1 MNSIR
6 IMLIML
12 ALGFFS
18 NASLANESREFDFKV
33 FLDDREIGHHRFV
46 VSGDNNET
54 RILSEARFDVK
65 FWFITAY
72 TYLHTSQEVWQG
84 GCVQSIQATT
94 DDNGDNLFVRGENRN
109 QSLQLQT
116 HDGNQ
121 PLQGCIR
128 TFAYWNPSL
137 LENTKL
143 LNAQTGILE
152 TVTFKLI
159 GEDTIT
165 VRGQPV
171 TALHYQLHNPKF
183 NIDLWYTS
191 SRKWLAL
198 ESTTE
203 SGARLRY
210 IAM

>member
-1 MNSIR
+1 
-6 IMLIML
+6 MLLMMTI
-12 ALGFFS
+12 GFFS
-18 NASLANESREFDFKV
+18 NTSVANESRKYDFKV

-46 VSGDNNET
+46 VSENNTET
-54 RILSEARFDVK
+54 HILSEARFDVK
-65 FWFITAY
+65 FWFISAY
-72 TYLHTSQEVWQG
+72 TYVHTSQEVWQG

-94 DDNGDNLFVRGENRN
+94 DDNGDNLFVRGQIKNKTLLL
-109 QSLQLQT
+109 QS
-116 HDGNQ
+116 HDGDQ

-137 LENTKL
+137 LENSKL
-143 LNAQTGILE
+143 LNAQTGILQ

-159 GEDTIT
+159 GESSIA

-171 TALHYQLHNPKF
+171 TALHYQLHNPEF
-183 NIDLWYTS
+183 SIDLWYS
-191 SRKWLAL
+191 SNREWLAL

-210 IAM
+210 LAL

>member
-1 MNSIR
+1 MNSLR
-6 IMLIML
+6 IMLTIL
-12 ALGFFS
+12 AFGIIS
-18 NASLANESREFDFKV
+18 NASLANEARKYDFKV
-33 FLDDREIGHHRFV
+33 LLDDREIGHHRFV
-46 VSGDNNET
+46 VSEHNNET

-84 GCVQSIQATT
+84 GCLQSIEAST
-94 DDNGDNLFVRGENRN
+94 DDNGDDLFVRGESSN
-109 QSLQLQT
+109 QSLKLQT
-116 HDGNQ
+116 HDGVQ

-159 GEDTIT
+159 GESRIS

-171 TALHYQLHNPKF
+171 TALHYQILNPKF
-183 NIDLWYTS
+183 SIDLWYS
-191 SRKWLAL
+191 GNSEWLAL

-210 IAM
+210 QAL